1 MIEVLIVDDDP
12 MVSEINKSYL
22 EQVDG
27 YHLKGTASSVKE
39 AIRFIE
45 KNTVKL
51 ILLDIFMPETEG
63 IQLLIKIR
71 EMQKDIDVI
80 LITAASDMRT
90 IHKAFQFGAVDYII
104 KPFRFDRFEE
114 ALIKYKK
121 QTNLLL
127 NDSKLSQEE
136 LDHLLLKKQEKAVQ
150 EMLPKGLSKN
160 TLREI
165 WNYIEQKKGLDFTT
179 EELVNTIGISRISI
193 RKYLSFLEKIDV
205 ISSYCSYGNV
215 GRPLTM
221 FRSRQESARNIEPY
235 IGDQRK

>member
-1 MIEVLIVDDDP
+1 MVIDVLIVDDDP

-22 EQVDG
+22 EQVNG

-39 AIRFIE
+39 AISFLE
-45 KNTVKL
+45 KNNVKL

-63 IQLLIKIR
+63 MQLLTKIR

-80 LITAASDMRT
+80 FITAASDVRT

-104 KPFRFDRFEE
+104 KPFRFDRFEQ
-114 ALIKYKK
+114 ALFKYKK
-121 QTNLLL
+121 QTNLLRK
-127 NDSKLSQEE
+127 DSKLSQEE
-136 LDHLLLKKQEKAVQ
+136 LDQLLLKKQETAAL

-165 WNYIEQKKGLDFTT
+165 WNYIEQKNGLDFST
-179 EELVNTIGISRISI
+179 EELVKTIGISRISI
-193 RKYLSFLEKIDV
+193 RKYLSFLEKISV
-205 ISSYCSYGNV
+205 ITSYCSYGNV

-221 FRSRQESARNIEPY
+221 FRCRQENARNIESY
-235 IGDQRK
+235 FTDER

>member
-27 YHLKGTASSVKE
+27 YQLKGTASSVKE

-63 IQLLIKIR
+63 LQLLTKIR

-80 LITAASDMRT
+80 FITAASDMRT

-121 QTNLLL
+121 QTNLLR

-136 LDHLLLKKQEKAVQ
+136 LDHLLLKKREKTAL

-165 WNYIEQKKGLDFTT
+165 WNYIEQRNGLDFTT

-193 RKYLSFLEKIDV
+193 RKYLSFLEKIGV
-205 ISSYCSYGNV
+205 IKSYYSYGNV
-215 GRPLTM
+215 GRPLTI
-221 FRSRQESARNIEPY
+221 FRTRQEYAGNINSY
-235 IGDQRK
+235 ITD

>member
-63 IQLLIKIR
+63 IQLLTKIR

-136 LDHLLLKKQEKAVQ
+136 LDHLLLTKQEKAVQ
-150 EMLPKGLSKN
+150 EMLPKGLSQN